1 MVTKEEA
8 VQLLQD
14 MIQINTENDNE
25 EELARYIQEFLTA
38 HGIESELVEFA
49 PKRASL
55 VAEIS
60 NGPGKK
66 LGLTGHLDVVS
77 AGNAEDWTHP
87 PFSGFVDENK
97 ILWGRG
103 ASDMKSGLA
112 ALVLAMVALHESQ
125 DYSGTI
131 RLLATVG
138 EEVGEYGSKQL
149 TKLGYVD
156 DLDGLLIAEPCNIG
170 IIYAHKGS
178 LNYKV
183 TSKGTAAHSSMP
195 ELGNNAIEHLNHA
208 MLKISEA
215 IAKETTKH
223 TDPELGQTF
232 HNITVVTGGQQVN
245 SIPDWASFEAN
256 ARTIPA
262 YDNQDVIRTVKHVI
276 EELNEQEGFDLN
288 LEVTADQKPVVSDK
302 HSPLIQSIL
311 KVQQQFPS
319 LQVPAQLKQ
328 MEVVLGGDLS
338 GQNDLPTT
346 LAPLAVSGTTDAAQ
360 FTQSKKTFDVA
371 VYGPGI
377 PMLNHKIDERLPV
390 DQYWDF
396 IAIYQA
402 ILSDYLS

>member
-49 PKRASL
+49 PRRASL

-77 AGNAEDWTHP
+77 AGNAEDWTHS

-156 DLDGLLIAEPCNIG
+156 DLDGMLIGEPCNIG

-215 IAKETTKH
+215 IAQEATKH

-262 YDNQDVIRTVKHVI
+262 FDNQDVIRTVKEVI
-276 EELNEQEGFDLN
+276 EELNEQEGFDLSI
-288 LEVTADQKPVVSDK
+288 EVTADQKPVVSDK

-328 MEVVLGGDLS
+328 MEEVLGGDLS
-338 GQNDLPTT
+338 GQNDLPSS
-346 LAPLAVSGTTDAAQ
+346 LLPLAVSGTTDAAQ

>member
-25 EELARYIQEFLTA
+25 EELARYIQEFLSA
-38 HGIESELVEFA
+38 HSIESELVEFA
-49 PKRASL
+49 PRRASL

-77 AGNAEDWTHP
+77 AGNAEDWTHS

-156 DLDGLLIAEPCNIG
+156 DLDGMLIGEPCNIG

-215 IAKETTKH
+215 IAQEATKH

-262 YDNQDVIRTVKHVI
+262 FDNQDVIRTVKEVI
-276 EELNEQEGFDLN
+276 EELNEQEGFDLSI
-288 LEVTADQKPVVSDK
+288 EVTADQKPVVSDK

-328 MEVVLGGDLS
+328 MEEVLGGDLS

-346 LAPLAVSGTTDAAQ
+346 LVPLAVSGTTDAAQ

-390 DQYWDF
+390 EQYWDF

>member
-25 EELARYIQEFLTA
+25 EELARYIQEFLSA

-49 PKRASL
+49 PRRASL

-60 NGPGKK
+60 NGSGKK

-112 ALVLAMVALHESQ
+112 ALILAMVALHESQ

-156 DLDGLLIAEPCNIG
+156 DLDGLLIGEPCNIG

-215 IAKETTKH
+215 IAQEATKH

-262 YDNQDVIRTVKHVI
+262 FDNQDVIRTVKEVI
-276 EELNEQEGFDLN
+276 EELNEQEGFDLSI
-288 LEVTADQKPVVSDK
+288 EVTADQKPVVSDK

-328 MEVVLGGDLS
+328 MEEVLGGDLS
-338 GQNDLPTT
+338 GQNNLPTT
-346 LAPLAVSGTTDAAQ
+346 LVPLAVSGTTDAAQ
-360 FTQSKKTFDVA
+360 FTLSEKTFDVA

-390 DQYWDF
+390 EQYWDF

>member
-8 VQLLQD
+8 VQLLRD

-25 EELARYIQEFLTA
+25 EELARYIQEFLSA

-49 PKRASL
+49 PRRASL

-77 AGNAEDWTHP
+77 AGNAEDWTHS

-156 DLDGLLIAEPCNIG
+156 DLDGMLIGEPCNIG

-215 IAKETTKH
+215 IAQEATKH

-262 YDNQDVIRTVKHVI
+262 FDNQDVIRTVKEVI
-276 EELNEQEGFDLN
+276 EELNEQEGFDLSI
-288 LEVTADQKPVVSDK
+288 EVTADQKPVVSDK

-328 MEVVLGGDLS
+328 MEEVLGGDLS
-338 GQNDLPTT
+338 GQNDLPSS
-346 LAPLAVSGTTDAAQ
+346 LLPLAVSGTTDAAQ

>member
-156 DLDGLLIAEPCNIG
+156 DLDGMLIGEPCNIG

-215 IAKETTKH
+215 IAQEATKH

-262 YDNQDVIRTVKHVI
+262 FDNQDVIRTVKEVI
-276 EELNEQEGFDLN
+276 EELNEQEGFDLSI
-288 LEVTADQKPVVSDK
+288 EVTADQKPVVSDK

-328 MEVVLGGDLS
+328 MEEVLGGDLS
-338 GQNDLPTT
+338 GQNDLPSS
-346 LAPLAVSGTTDAAQ
+346 LLPLAVSGTTDAAQ

>member
-8 VQLLQD
+8 VQLLRD

-25 EELARYIQEFLTA
+25 EELARYIQEFLSA
-38 HGIESELVEFA
+38 HGIKSELVEFA
-49 PKRASL
+49 PRRASL

-77 AGNAEDWTHP
+77 AGNAEDWTHS

-156 DLDGLLIAEPCNIG
+156 DLDGMLIGEPCNIG

-208 MLKISEA
+208 MLKISET
-215 IAKETTKH
+215 IAQEATKH

-262 YDNQDVIRTVKHVI
+262 FDNQDVIRTVKEVI
-276 EELNEQEGFDLN
+276 EELNEQEGFDLSI
-288 LEVTADQKPVVSDK
+288 EVTADQKPVVSDK

-328 MEVVLGGDLS
+328 MEEVLGGDLS
-338 GQNDLPTT
+338 GQNDLPSS
-346 LAPLAVSGTTDAAQ
+346 LLPLAVSGTTDAAQ

>member
-156 DLDGLLIAEPCNIG
+156 DLDGMLIGEPCNIG

-215 IAKETTKH
+215 IAQEATKH

-262 YDNQDVIRTVKHVI
+262 FDNQDVIRTVEYVI

-328 MEVVLGGDLS
+328 MEEVLGGDLS

-346 LAPLAVSGTTDAAQ
+346 LVPLAVSGTTDAAQ

>member
-14 MIQINTENDNE
+14 MIQINTENANE
-25 EELARYIQEFLTA
+25 EELARYIQEFLSA

-49 PKRASL
+49 PRRASL

-156 DLDGLLIAEPCNIG
+156 DLDGMLIGEPCNIG

-215 IAKETTKH
+215 IAQEATKH

-262 YDNQDVIRTVKHVI
+262 FDNQDVIRTVKEVI
-276 EELNEQEGFDLN
+276 EELNEQEGFDLSI
-288 LEVTADQKPVVSDK
+288 EVTADQKPVVSDK

-328 MEVVLGGDLS
+328 MEEVLGGDLS

-346 LAPLAVSGTTDAAQ
+346 LVPLAVSGTTDAAQ
-360 FTQSKKTFDVA
+360 FTLSEKTFDVA

-390 DQYWDF
+390 EQYWDF

>member
-149 TKLGYVD
+149 TKLGYVN
-156 DLDGLLIAEPCNIG
+156 DLDGMLIGEPCNIG

-215 IAKETTKH
+215 IAQEATKH

-262 YDNQDVIRTVKHVI
+262 FDNQDVIRTVKEVI
-276 EELNEQEGFDLN
+276 EELNEQEGFDLSI
-288 LEVTADQKPVVSDK
+288 EVTADQKPVVSDK

-328 MEVVLGGDLS
+328 MEEVLGGDLS
-338 GQNDLPTT
+338 GQNDLPSS
-346 LAPLAVSGTTDAAQ
+346 LLPLAVSGTTDAAQ

>member
-156 DLDGLLIAEPCNIG
+156 DLDGMLIGEPCNIG

-215 IAKETTKH
+215 IAQEATKH

-262 YDNQDVIRTVKHVI
+262 FDNQDVIRTVKEVI
-276 EELNEQEGFDLN
+276 EELNEQEGFDLSI
-288 LEVTADQKPVVSDK
+288 EVTADQKPVVSDK

-328 MEVVLGGDLS
+328 MEEVLGGDLS

-346 LAPLAVSGTTDAAQ
+346 LVPLAVSGTTDAAQ

>member
-156 DLDGLLIAEPCNIG
+156 DLDGMLIGEPCNIG

-215 IAKETTKH
+215 IAQEATKH

-262 YDNQDVIRTVKHVI
+262 FDNQDVIRTVEYVI

-328 MEVVLGGDLS
+328 MEEVLGSDLS

-346 LAPLAVSGTTDAAQ
+346 LVPLAVSGTTDAAQ

>member
-328 MEVVLGGDLS
+328 MEEVLGGDLS

>member
-25 EELARYIQEFLTA
+25 EELARYIQEFLSA

-49 PKRASL
+49 PRRASL

-156 DLDGLLIAEPCNIG
+156 DLDGMLIGEPCNIG

-215 IAKETTKH
+215 IAKEATKH

-262 YDNQDVIRTVKHVI
+262 FDNQDVIRTVKEVI
-276 EELNEQEGFDLN
+276 EELNEQEGFDLSI
-288 LEVTADQKPVVSDK
+288 EVTADQKPVVSDK

-328 MEVVLGGDLS
+328 MEEVLGGDLS

-346 LAPLAVSGTTDAAQ
+346 LVPLAVSGTTDAAQ

-390 DQYWDF
+390 EQYWDF

>member
-25 EELARYIQEFLTA
+25 EELARYIQEFLSA

-49 PKRASL
+49 PRRASL

-77 AGNAEDWTHP
+77 AGNAEDWTHS

-156 DLDGLLIAEPCNIG
+156 DLDGLLIGEPCNIG

-215 IAKETTKH
+215 IAQEATKH

-262 YDNQDVIRTVKHVI
+262 FDNQDVIRTVKEVI
-276 EELNEQEGFDLN
+276 EELNEQEGFDLSI
-288 LEVTADQKPVVSDK
+288 EVTADQKPVVSDK

-328 MEVVLGGDLS
+328 MEEVLGGDLS

-346 LAPLAVSGTTDAAQ
+346 LVPLAVSGTTDAAQ

-390 DQYWDF
+390 EQYWDF

>member
-25 EELARYIQEFLTA
+25 EELARYIQEFLSA

-49 PKRASL
+49 PRRASL

-156 DLDGLLIAEPCNIG
+156 DLDGMLIGEPCNIG

-215 IAKETTKH
+215 IAQEATKH

-262 YDNQDVIRTVKHVI
+262 FDNQDVIRTVKEVI
-276 EELNEQEGFDLN
+276 EELNEQEGFDLSI
-288 LEVTADQKPVVSDK
+288 EVTADQKPVVSDK

-328 MEVVLGGDLS
+328 MEEVLGGDLS

-346 LAPLAVSGTTDAAQ
+346 LVPLAVSGTTDAAQ
-360 FTQSKKTFDVA
+360 FTLSEKTFDVA

-390 DQYWDF
+390 EQYWDF

>member
-149 TKLGYVD
+149 TKLGYVN
-156 DLDGLLIAEPCNIG
+156 DLDGMLIGEPCNIG

-215 IAKETTKH
+215 IAQEATKH

-262 YDNQDVIRTVKHVI
+262 YDNQDVIRTVKEVI
-276 EELNEQEGFDLN
+276 EELNEQEGFDLSI
-288 LEVTADQKPVVSDK
+288 EVTADQKPVVSDK

-328 MEVVLGGDLS
+328 MEEVLGGDLS

-346 LAPLAVSGTTDAAQ
+346 LVPLAVSGTTDAAQ

>member
-8 VQLLQD
+8 VQLLRD

-25 EELARYIQEFLTA
+25 EELARYIQEFLSA

-49 PKRASL
+49 PRRASL

-77 AGNAEDWTHP
+77 AGNAEDWTHS

-156 DLDGLLIAEPCNIG
+156 DLDGMLIGEPCNIG

-215 IAKETTKH
+215 IAQEATKH
-223 TDPELGQTF
+223 IDPELGQTF

-262 YDNQDVIRTVKHVI
+262 FDNQDVIRTVKEVI
-276 EELNEQEGFDLN
+276 EELNEQEGFDLSI
-288 LEVTADQKPVVSDK
+288 EVTADQKPVVSDK

-328 MEVVLGGDLS
+328 MEEVLGGDLS
-338 GQNDLPTT
+338 GQNDLPSS
-346 LAPLAVSGTTDAAQ
+346 LLPLAVSGTTDAAQ

>member
-25 EELARYIQEFLTA
+25 EELARYIQEFLSA

-49 PKRASL
+49 PRRASL

-77 AGNAEDWTHP
+77 AGNAEDWTHS

-156 DLDGLLIAEPCNIG
+156 DLDGMLIGEPCNIG

-215 IAKETTKH
+215 IAQEATKH

-262 YDNQDVIRTVKHVI
+262 FDNQDVIRTVKEVI
-276 EELNEQEGFDLN
+276 EELNEQEGFDLSI
-288 LEVTADQKPVVSDK
+288 EVTADQKPVVSDK

-328 MEVVLGGDLS
+328 MEEVLGGDLS
-338 GQNDLPTT
+338 GQNDLPSS
-346 LAPLAVSGTTDAAQ
+346 LLPLAVSGTTDAAQ

>member
-8 VQLLQD
+8 VQLLRD

-149 TKLGYVD
+149 TKLGYVN
-156 DLDGLLIAEPCNIG
+156 DLDGMLIGEPCNIG

-215 IAKETTKH
+215 IAQEATKH

-262 YDNQDVIRTVKHVI
+262 FDNQDVIRTVKEVI
-276 EELNEQEGFDLN
+276 EELNEQEGFDLSI
-288 LEVTADQKPVVSDK
+288 EVTADQKPVVSDK

-328 MEVVLGGDLS
+328 MEEVLGGDLS
-338 GQNDLPTT
+338 GQNDLPSS
-346 LAPLAVSGTTDAAQ
+346 LLPLAVSGTTDAAQ

>member
-25 EELARYIQEFLTA
+25 EELARYIQEFLSA

-156 DLDGLLIAEPCNIG
+156 DLDGMLIGEPCNIG

-215 IAKETTKH
+215 IAQEATKH

-262 YDNQDVIRTVKHVI
+262 FDNQDVIRTVKEVI
-276 EELNEQEGFDLN
+276 EELNEQEGFDLSI
-288 LEVTADQKPVVSDK
+288 EVTADQKPVVSDK

-328 MEVVLGGDLS
+328 MEEVLGGNLS

-346 LAPLAVSGTTDAAQ
+346 LVPLAVSGTTDAAQ

-390 DQYWDF
+390 EQYWDF

>member
-156 DLDGLLIAEPCNIG
+156 DLDGMLIGEPCNIG

-215 IAKETTKH
+215 IAQEATKH

-262 YDNQDVIRTVKHVI
+262 FDNQDVIRTVKEVI
-276 EELNEQEGFDLN
+276 EELNEQEGFDLSI
-288 LEVTADQKPVVSDK
+288 EVTADQKPVVSDK

-328 MEVVLGGDLS
+328 MEEVLGGDLL
-338 GQNDLPTT
+338 GQNDLPSS
-346 LAPLAVSGTTDAAQ
+346 LLPLAVSGTTDAAQ

>member
-25 EELARYIQEFLTA
+25 EELARYIQEFLSA
-38 HGIESELVEFA
+38 YGIESELVEFA
-49 PKRASL
+49 PRRASL

-77 AGNAEDWTHP
+77 AGNAEDWTHS

-156 DLDGLLIAEPCNIG
+156 DLDGMLIGEPCNIG

-215 IAKETTKH
+215 IAQEATKH

-262 YDNQDVIRTVKHVI
+262 FDNQDVIRTVKEVI
-276 EELNEQEGFDLN
+276 EELNEQEGFDLSI
-288 LEVTADQKPVVSDK
+288 EVTADQKPVVSDK

-328 MEVVLGGDLS
+328 MEEVLGGDLS
-338 GQNDLPTT
+338 GQNNLPTT
-346 LAPLAVSGTTDAAQ
+346 LVPLAVSGTTDAAQ
-360 FTQSKKTFDVA
+360 FTLSEKTFDVA

-390 DQYWDF
+390 EQYWDF

>member
-8 VQLLQD
+8 VQLLRD

-25 EELARYIQEFLTA
+25 EELARYIQEFLSA

-49 PKRASL
+49 PRRASL

-77 AGNAEDWTHP
+77 AGNVEDWTHS

-156 DLDGLLIAEPCNIG
+156 DLDGMLIGEPCNIG

-215 IAKETTKH
+215 IAQEATKH

-262 YDNQDVIRTVKHVI
+262 FDNQDVIRTVKYVI
-276 EELNEQEGFDLN
+276 EELNEQEGFDLSI
-288 LEVTADQKPVVSDK
+288 EVTADQKPVVSDK

-328 MEVVLGGDLS
+328 MEEVLGGDLS
-338 GQNDLPTT
+338 GQNNLPTT
-346 LAPLAVSGTTDAAQ
+346 LVPLAVSGTTDAAQ
-360 FTQSKKTFDVA
+360 FTLSEKTFDVA

-390 DQYWDF
+390 EQYWDF